1 MLECCIVCL
10 TSQNH
15 KTGTLLKK
23 VADKSNVIEQ
33 DYLLS
38 WQLDTN
44 HLLFNTHTD
53 ANRTTDYGA
62 MCLSLLLA
70 HSILNEKGVWMSAKK
85 GQGVDFWLINPLTLQ
100 AILRL
105 EISGIRKQTATN
117 PIGTRAKKK
126 AIQTNQSD
134 DSIAKAYI
142 SIIEFSKP
150 SALFI
155 QK

>member
-1 MLECCIVCL
+1 
-10 TSQNH
+10 
-15 KTGTLLKK
+15 
-23 VADKSNVIEQ
+23 
-33 DYLLS
+33 
-38 WQLDTN
+38 
-44 HLLFNTHTD
+44 
-53 ANRTTDYGA
+53 

-70 HSILNEKGVWMSAKK
+70 DTVLIEKGIWMSAKK
-85 GQGVDFWLINPLTLQ
+85 GEGVDFWLINPLTLH

-117 PIGTRAKKK
+117 PISTRAKKK
-126 AIQTNQSD
+126 TIQTNQSD
-134 DSIAKAYI
+134 NSIAAAYI